1 MSCQKR
7 GCLPM
12 RNPGIWIIVAI
23 ASLSVGIALKHGI
36 AAGFI
41 FFGIVTFIAVVIGVV
56 ILGADNGR

>member
-1 MSCQKR
+1 
-7 GCLPM
+7 M

-41 FFGIVTFIAVVIGVV
+41 FFGIVTFVAVVIGVV